1 MPIALESVSFSGK
14 VFGFGTYPEDS
25 FAVQFHDGY
34 YQMVQ
39 YPYVLHFDGNN
50 ILAFYNLSN
59 DSLMKLNLFNDKSTS
74 EMQIQMKNK
83 LKAYLQEYSNRLI
96 RNKTHLD

>member
-1 MPIALESVSFSGK
+1 MAIALEAVSFSGK

-50 ILAFYNLSN
+50 VLAFYNLSN
-59 DSLMKLNLFNDKSTS
+59 DSLMNMNLSDDKSTI
-74 EMQIQMKNK
+74 EIQNQLKNK

-96 RNKTHLD
+96 RNKTQID